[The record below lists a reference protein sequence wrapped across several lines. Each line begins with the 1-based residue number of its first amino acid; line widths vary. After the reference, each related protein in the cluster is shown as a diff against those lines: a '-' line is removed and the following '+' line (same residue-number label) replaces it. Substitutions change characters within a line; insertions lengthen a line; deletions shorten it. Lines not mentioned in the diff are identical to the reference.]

1 MKRERLEKTFGVLLA
16 GLFEAEKCRKARA
29 KRRRRPR
36 DGSGVFTLA
45 DLSDRRPPA
54 F

>member
-1 MKRERLEKTFGVLLA
+1 MKRHRLEKTLGVLLA

-36 DGSGVFTLA
+36 DGSGVFTVA
-45 DLSDRRPPA
+45 SLSAQRP